1 MEKVK
6 FSDFRIVPDIN
17 SVCRKEI
24 SDEEYF
30 SPKYGHYISNSRL
43 KNIDPLNGGSPT
55 LYQKNPKISSD
66 SLRVGSAVHECL
78 LQPESFELAPKV
90 DRPTCK
96 LGLVMDYI
104 PDFLKDGIGLDDA
117 IKQAAIKADY
127 YTSSIDSKLENIKE
141 TWEAYSKRLEK
152 LDKTPTDKVRKILAD
167 KEWDIVNGCLESC
180 KANQDIMNLLH
191 PTNPFG
197 DPIEAHFEDALFMD
211 LHVIY
216 KEKNCATLKFKM
228 KADSW
233 TIDKDSKIITLND
246 LKTTGKSVQCFMR
259 EGGSFDHY
267 DYSRQMAAYSY
278 ILWYYCL
285 KYYPTCLNDEWQI
298 KANMLVVETIPNFW
312 SKAYV
317 VNPSQLTV
325 GKRKFKE
332 LLCRV
337 AYCEMFG
344 YDKEI
349 EFE

>member
-6 FSDFRIVPDIN
+6 FSDFRITVDIN
-17 SVCRKEI
+17 SVHREEI

-30 SPKYGHYISNSRL
+30 SSKYAHYISNSRL
-43 KNIDPLNGGSPT
+43 KNIDPLNGGSPS
-55 LYQKNPKISSD
+55 LYQANPKISSD
-66 SLRVGSAVHECL
+66 SLRIGTAVHECL
-78 LQPESFELAPKV
+78 LQPEEFELGPKI
-90 DRPTCK
+90 DRPTAK
-96 LGLVMDYI
+96 LGLVMDFI
-104 PDFLKDGIGLDDA
+104 PGFLEEGIGLDDA
-117 IKQAAIKADY
+117 IKQAAKKADY
-127 YTSSIDSKLENIKE
+127 FSNSIDSKIENIKE
-141 TWEAYSKRLEK
+141 TWNDYSKRLEE
-152 LDKTPTDKVRKILAD
+152 LNKTPTDKVRKILAD

-180 KANQDIMNLLH
+180 KANNDIMNLLH
-191 PTNPFG
+191 PTDPFG

-211 LHVIY
+211 FIVSY
-216 KEKNCATLKFKM
+216 KGKNCAILRFKM
-228 KADSW
+228 KADNW

-259 EGGSFDHY
+259 EDGSFNHY
-267 DYSRQMAAYSY
+267 DYSRQMAAYSL
-278 ILWYYCL
+278 ILWYYCM
-285 KYYPTCLNDEWQI
+285 KYYGACMNGEWQL

-317 VNPSQLTV
+317 VNPSQLTA
-325 GKRKFKE
+325 GKRKLKE